1 MTVTRATRCDR
12 SPFRMR
18 RAACANRRFQFKK
31 RSQLFIRSRNET
43 LPVVAMRVNNPKR
56 FRFLNAE

>member
-1 MTVTRATRCDR
+1 
-12 SPFRMR
+12 MR

-31 RSQLFIRSRNET
+31 RSQLFIRSRNEM